1 MLSVVKLLLMILST
15 LINLLLFSSN
25 KAAAWRIV
33 ILFSESLN
41 IVPVGSILIF
51 VVFLSN
57 FAILSIFIS
66 GIARSVISLFL
77 DSKSGNRKVKLE
89 PLLAV

>member
-1 MLSVVKLLLMILST
+1 M
-15 LINLLLFSSN
+15 
-25 KAAAWRIV
+25 
-33 ILFSESLN
+33 
-41 IVPVGSILIF
+41 PVGSILIF